1 LHVSLPLWILDA
13 RICGMLSTC
22 TIANCFKTQ
31 RLPNNHRQ
39 HLISERT
46 FDLGERRTK
55 RSARV
60 RVFLSM
66 VSTCKPPCPKSHF
79 IGPLYSAVDY
89 LTRLLRKSKAL
100 SDMAQMPLT
109 TLRPVSFCK
118 ACLIFLELIGLWA
131 AHSST
136 KKYTFQPGSDTLS
149 QYPTCLTLGIARHH

>member
-1 LHVSLPLWILDA
+1 
-13 RICGMLSTC
+13 MLSTC

-89 LTRLLRKSKAL
+89 LTRLLKVGTQRHGSNAIDHLTASLLLQSMPNIRRADWAL
-100 SDMAQMPLT
+100 GCT
-109 TLRPVSFCK
+109 
-118 ACLIFLELIGLWA
+118 LIGKEVCLPTGLRYTITVPNLSNFG
-131 AHSST
+131 HSEA
-136 KKYTFQPGSDTLS
+136 PLDRGADT
-149 QYPTCLTLGIARHH
+149 TGVEHG